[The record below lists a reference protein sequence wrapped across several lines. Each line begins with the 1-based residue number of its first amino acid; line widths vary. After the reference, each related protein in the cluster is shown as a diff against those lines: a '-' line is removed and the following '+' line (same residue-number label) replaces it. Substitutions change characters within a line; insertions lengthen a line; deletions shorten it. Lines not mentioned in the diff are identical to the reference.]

1 MITYTY
7 AWKKYLPLIKL
18 YMKKSVAGLQVVK
31 LDSIDFTKG
40 AAKTKTSQSFKV
52 TMERGRIV
60 TISPSSLAKDLFEV
74 LSEDE
79 IGRMLIR
86 ENRYEI
92 SLNSSYEL
100 KIENKNPV
108 DTEGKDESA
117 SPDRSNEN

>member
-18 YMKKSVAGLQVVK
+18 YLKKSAAGLQSVK

-60 TISPSSLAKDLFEV
+60 TISPSALAKDLFEV

-79 IGRMLIR
+79 IGRVLIR

-108 DTEGKDESA
+108 DTEGKEV
-117 SPDRSNEN
+117 SPDQSNEN